1 MQKLQPFNLGSIEQL
16 VYACTCMYTCV
27 NGCIS
32 IAVYVFVSFQPS
44 FTPPHRS
51 LPSLLSSPCP
61 SPLLPT
67 PPHSS
72 SPLPLPP
79 HQVTGSNPQLG
90 HLVLCQCNGQ
100 WGDVLGHQVR
110 AVDLTEDRELINQ
123 FEAVA
128 PVPFIVIVKE
138 LLNER
143 KTLNQFGLGQQLQSM
158 TENTSKPFLYS
169 GTSYKGHSE

>member
-1 MQKLQPFNLGSIEQL
+1 MND
-16 VYACTCMYTCV
+16 
-27 NGCIS
+27 CIS
-32 IAVYVFVSFQPS
+32 RYVFIPSLSS
-44 FTPPHRS
+44 FTRPHS
-51 LPSLLSSPCP
+51 FLPALLSSPCP
-61 SPLLPT
+61 SLPLP
-67 PPHSS
+67 
-72 SPLPLPP
+72 SPLFPLPP

-110 AVDLTEDRELINQ
+110 AVDLTEDRELLNQ

-128 PVPFIVIVKE
+128 PVPLVVIVQE

-158 TENTSKPFLYS
+158 TETQAGQHHKEVISV
-169 GTSYKGHSE
+169 